1 MSGVCQICGTWENKE
16 TEGQFK
22 VNIWRQQATKGNEGT
37 FFMGGVDPS
46 KHHNLERKK
55 SRLLQI

>member
-1 MSGVCQICGTWENKE
+1 MSGVWQICETWGNKE

-22 VNIWRQQATKGNEGT
+22 VNKWRQQATKGNEGT

-46 KHHNLERKK
+46 KHNDLEKK
-55 SRLLQI
+55 K

>member
-1 MSGVCQICGTWENKE
+1 MSGVWQICETWGNKE

-46 KHHNLERKK
+46 KHHDVEKK
-55 SRLLQI
+55 K